1 MLIVE
6 IEGNASLLSETV
18 LSYLFSYAIKQ
29 VIWKQKFARNK
40 FHIREIVATVAKK
53 KKSYFSYGN
62 GWFQDGFK
70 CCKMLLT
77 QERRWFCFIWFL
89 K

>member
-6 IEGNASLLSETV
+6 IGGKASLLSETV

-29 VIWKQKFARNK
+29 VIWKQKFASNK

-53 KKSYFSYGN
+53 KKKAISLMAMA
-62 GWFQDGFK
+62 GFRMDSNVVK
-70 CCKMLLT
+70 CY
-77 QERRWFCFIWFL
+77 
-89 K
+89 